1 MSKSTQT
8 QLADEFT
15 EFVLHE
21 HKDDLAEWIQD
32 RGPDNRS
39 LVVDWGDL
47 YRYNSD
53 LAQDLLDQPSQ
64 VRPAANDGLRA
75 AIKTLPINEAI
86 DKYGGVT
93 LRFSGLHDADVRGT
107 SGVRSRHIGEYLG
120 VSGQLAKLS
129 QTAPSLEL
137 AVFECTRCGGRTEV
151 PQGRDEQEPHECSAC
166 ERQGPFKLDVDA
178 SMWVDQQRLRVQQPP
193 EETLGGRAA
202 SIDVVLEDDAVIPLD
217 DGRLKPGN
225 RVTING
231 RVTIERDDTPNQYIK
246 GDHVHVEDSDYE
258 ELEITHN
265 ERNEIQRLAAGDHG
279 DPYRLIR
286 ESLAPAHH
294 GDELIKDALA
304 LQMFRGV
311 RAQQPDGSWTRG
323 DSHILL
329 LGDPGVGKSSLL
341 RRVADIAPRSSFASG
356 KGLTKAATTAAAVP
370 SDFGDEKWSV
380 EAGVLVLSSGGVAC
394 IDEIDKVS
402 DDAVSSLHGALESP
416 QVVEVDKADIHTTL
430 PAQTSLLAAG
440 NPKQGRFDE
449 YEPIAEQIDLDPTLL
464 SRFDLMFMM
473 QDTAEEE
480 RDRELAGEMIETRKS
495 AIDNRRDDRD
505 ASDDAPPITE
515 DLLRKYIAH
524 ARQEYAP
531 TYDSEEVRELLVD
544 TFVSLRSMG
553 YDEDSPIPITPRKLE
568 AMQRLVEASA
578 RIRLSDTVEAQD
590 VEHVYELLTESLKQV
605 GMNEDGEMDADVIET
620 GNSKPQR
627 ERVRLLKACVQEEAA
642 KREGGAPIDDVIDL
656 MIDEG
661 ITEEDARHAIAKL
674 KSEGELYEP
683 ESNKLRRIKG

>member
-1 MSKSTQT
+1 MSKATQT
-8 QLADEFT
+8 QLSDEFT

-21 HKDDLAEWIQD
+21 HKDDLAEWIQN

-39 LVVDWGDL
+39 LVVDWNDL
-47 YRYNSD
+47 YRYNNE
-53 LAQDLLDQPSQ
+53 LAQDLLNQPSQ

-75 AIKTLPINEAI
+75 AIKTLPIDEAI
-86 DKYGGVT
+86 DKFGGVT
-93 LRFSGLHDADVRGT
+93 LRFTGLHDADVRGT

-129 QTAPSLEL
+129 QTAPALEL
-137 AVFECTRCGGRTEV
+137 AVFECTRCGGLTEI
-151 PQGRDEQEPHECSAC
+151 PQGREEQEPHECSAC
-166 ERQGPFKLDVDA
+166 ERQGPFRLNVDQ
-178 SMWVDQQRLRVQQPP
+178 SDWVDQQRLRIQQPP

-225 RVTING
+225 RVTISG
-231 RVTIERDDTPNQYIK
+231 RVTIERDDTPTQYVE

-265 ERNEIQRLAAGDHG
+265 EREEIERIASGEHG

-473 QDTAEEE
+473 QDEAEEE
-480 RDRELAGEMIETRKS
+480 RDRELAGEMIQTRKA

-505 ASDDAPPITE
+505 ASDDAPPISE

-531 TYDSEEVRELLVD
+531 TYDSEEVRDLLVD

-553 YDEDSPIPITPRKLE
+553 YDEDAPIPITPRKLE

-578 RIRLSDTVEAQD
+578 RIRLSDTVEQQD
-590 VEHVYELLTESLKQV
+590 VEHVYQLLTESLKQV

-620 GNSKPQR
+620 GTSKPQR
-627 ERVRLLKACVQEEAA
+627 DKINLLKEVI
-642 KREGGAPIDDVIDL
+642 REKQAQYDDGAPVDEILDL
-656 MIDEG
+656 MADEG
-661 ITEEDARHAIAKL
+661 VDKDDTRHAIATL
-674 KSEGELYEP
+674 KSKGEAYEA
-683 ESNKLRRIKG
+683 NDGHLRTTGR